1 MASSSSAA
9 DNPGKRG
16 RGRPRKDAQA
26 PAALQEAA
34 QDECVDSLLSMIAEA
49 EVPESASK
57 EKNKPEKH
65 NVKKDK
71 KERKVDED
79 KDKTVKDKKNAK
91 SSKKE
96 TEQEREKKPSLPG
109 NYEWPADPVMEK
121 LTVEGAL
128 CDDMS
133 RLRLSAYTDLR
144 KWFQGEPSENK
155 HPDPKNPGLRKEE
168 LPGGSAAIS
177 LEGLTNWSDDKGAG
191 WRTVRK
197 AVQGKNKTESRW
209 FGANSWGS
217 WRMAFLLARLQHQ
230 VWKAAAAKRPSAAE
244 PSSAEPSSAE
254 PSSAVEAEGGAPVEE
269 QVLGQEPWRD
279 FTPKSIDSTKCLA
292 RIWNDGFGGQ
302 CDADRPKDNKLCW
315 RHQRLAV
322 SKQGL
327 IYGLADGPI
336 PEHRLRQFQAAVVKG
351 TSGGRKR
358 PAPEVET
365 AKKSDDPRGKRRK
378 LTKAKAAESEKAK
391 VAKDEKGLESKAK
404 IPKDAKDVPLQHTK
418 QEAPPPP
425 RVRRRVS
432 TKSGRVEDSTLP
444 PQKLADLDQF
454 RTAEKKAERRGRRKK
469 TDDASQRKVAPEEP
483 DLKQQG
489 EVRSRRLL
497 QNMSKAEK
505 ERRKQDVWTTFDD
518 AMDQA
523 VNQIDSELQAGP
535 FDGLLN
541 DKGCIPVTGMA
552 KTVQSMRSTPL
563 HHRLQFSMI
572 LRKTM
577 LENPQTTTAFMNAG
591 GVGALRQWLQ
601 EALLP
606 GQATSRQQEAVVL
619 ETLDLLHLVPVTLP
633 VLQSTGIGS
642 TLVAIRHYVAP
653 AMADAGELV
662 AKWMKKFSRELKS
675 KPKAPQ
681 PMSSAS
687 SFASSASSSRAPP
700 SPRPAAAPV
709 MPAPAPAPR
718 VSTPPKRMAF
728 TMRMKMR
735 KQERLRNAQNEVEA
749 TLRELFKL
757 GQVLEEEHREKEA
770 PQKGTEVIENIDLR
784 YMDID

>member
-365 AKKSDDPRGKRRK
+365 AKKRKRRK

-454 RTAEKKAERRGRRKK
+454 RT
-469 TDDASQRKVAPEEP
+469 DDASQRKVAPE
-483 DLKQQG
+483 
-489 EVRSRRLL
+489 
-497 QNMSKAEK
+497 EK